1 MNCRHGIAAG
11 ENKKSG
17 LIGLGLRN
25 ELSLDFII
33 EWIKIV
39 QPLEEIE

>member
-1 MNCRHGIAAG
+1 
-11 ENKKSG
+11 